1 MLAGM
6 LDRFVYLKIG
16 LATVL
21 VFVGVK
27 MLIAEWY
34 KVPIWLSLLLIT
46 LTIGTSVVA
55 SLVKTRRVEAPTAE
69 GTLQEEREGADSV

>member
-34 KVPIWLSLLLIT
+34 KVPIWLSLLVIT

-55 SLVKTRRVEAPTAE
+55 SLIKTRRVDPS
-69 GTLQEEREGADSV
+69 Q

>member
-55 SLVKTRRVEAPTAE
+55 SLAKTRKVAAPTAE
-69 GTLQEEREGADSV
+69 ETLQEEREGADSV